1 MNLSGRVP
9 VDARLHLTVVVD
21 RELAGFMGM
30 ADAGLARDK
39 QQRCHQDRFVMEQ
52 GVPLALVMTRDAQTT
67 PAMLV
72 RRERVWVDVPCD
84 VFRLEMCHE
93 PPSGASTADFR
104 GKSYPYDRTRWMIRP
119 S

>member
-21 RELAGFMGM
+21 RELASFMGM

-39 QQRCHQDRFVMEQ
+39 QQRCHQNGFVVEQ
-52 GVPLALVMTRDAQTT
+52 GVPLALMVARDAQTT

-84 VFRLEMCHE
+84 VFRLEMSHE
-93 PPSGASTADFR
+93 TPLRVSTADVR
-104 GKSYPYDRTRWMIRP
+104 ERSYPYD
-119 S
+119 